1 MDAVVLLFQ
10 ASGCCVTA
18 TAPLSP
24 SGCSELVTFKIK
36 FWTPTSNFSIFSQKA
51 STQVH
56 ESLSV
61 AGGPLQVLG
70 GPFLVLR
77 FTPWQGWP
85 VVVLSLEESLV
96 EATGGQTASQRGQS
110 APETR
115 TGS

>member
-36 FWTPTSNFSIFSQKA
+36 FWTPISNFSIFTQKA

-61 AGGPLQVLG
+61 AGGPAGFDRSFVGAEVYTLTRLDCGCSHFGREPCG
-70 GPFLVLR
+70 GNREPNCF
-77 FTPWQGWP
+77 PEGK
-85 VVVLSLEESLV
+85 
-96 EATGGQTASQRGQS
+96 S